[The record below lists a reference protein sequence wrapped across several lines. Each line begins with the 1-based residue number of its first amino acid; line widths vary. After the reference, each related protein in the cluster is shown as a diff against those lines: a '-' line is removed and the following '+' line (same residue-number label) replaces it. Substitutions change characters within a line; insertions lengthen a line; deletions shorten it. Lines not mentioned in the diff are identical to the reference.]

1 MPNKPSYYFLT
12 LELRTFTI
20 LIIMN
25 LQGKDRI
32 YIVGLCIFLFCFVFL
47 LFRAL
52 PAAHG
57 GSRLGVKSE
66 LQLPAKATAT
76 AMWDPSCVCNLHPS
90 SWPCW
95 ILNSLSKARDQTYML
110 MDTSQIHLHWATTGT
125 PGLLYLIIDPIFV
138 EASPG
143 PSVLWYTVWK
153 VKG

>member
-66 LQLPAKATAT
+66 LQLPANATAT
-76 AMWDPSCVCNLHPS
+76 ATATQDLSHVCDPHHS
-90 SWPCW
+90 SWQLW
-95 ILNSLSKARDQTYML
+95 IRNPLREARDRTHNL
-110 MDTSQIHLHWATTGT
+110 RVPSWIHFHCATTGT
-125 PGLLYLIIDPIFV
+125 PI
-138 EASPG
+138 
-143 PSVLWYTVWK
+143 SVTFQTICTR
-153 VKG
+153 